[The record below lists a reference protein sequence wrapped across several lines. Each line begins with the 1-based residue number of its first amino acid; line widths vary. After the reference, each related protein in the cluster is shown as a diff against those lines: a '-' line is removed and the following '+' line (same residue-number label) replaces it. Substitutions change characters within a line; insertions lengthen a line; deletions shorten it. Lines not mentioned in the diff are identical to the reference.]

1 MTPEISFKVVTFGQT
16 VKEHYTF
23 IFFQACEWAESS
35 KSCNL
40 VGSEC
45 GRYFTILPAN
55 PGGIVGSFIDKFVCE
70 WAKTVIFTMTLAIHC
85 ARPRMEANCRCDVS
99 FERPLVTSR
108 PRAWS
113 YLARERKLWW
123 KKFKIKRFPSGCDKI
138 WDSRSIE
145 GKDSLATDPQTVFW
159 LVGTIFMGFMELR
172 AGTVGFRV
180 PSLPIFLTVSTTQ
193 NFKRR

>member
-40 VGSEC
+40 VGSES
-45 GRYFTILPAN
+45 GRYLTILPSN
-55 PGGIVGSFIDKFVCE
+55 PGGIVGSFIHKFVCCL
-70 WAKTVIFTMTLAIHC
+70 WMSKNRHFHDDTRDTLC
-85 ARPRMEANCRCDVS
+85 PPPDGGKLS
-99 FERPLVTSR
+99 L
-108 PRAWS
+108 W
-113 YLARERKLWW
+113 RKLWATVNYVTSDG
-123 KKFKIKRFPSGCDKI
+123 KSLKSSVSLAVVIKS
-138 WDSRSIE
+138 DSRSIG
-145 GKDSLATDPQTVFW
+145 GKDSLATDPLTVFW

-180 PSLPIFLTVSTTQ
+180 PSLVIFLTVSTTQ